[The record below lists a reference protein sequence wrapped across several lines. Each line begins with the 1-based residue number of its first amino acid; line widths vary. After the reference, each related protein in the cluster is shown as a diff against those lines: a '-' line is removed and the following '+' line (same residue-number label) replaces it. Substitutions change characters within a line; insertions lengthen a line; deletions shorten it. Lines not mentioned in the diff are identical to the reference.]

1 MLLLIAGKAAL
12 VAAAA
17 HLVTLALA
25 RRSAAERHLV
35 WVAAVAALLALPWL
49 ERTTPAMVTLAS
61 PAVTIAETLPT
72 TPSVTAPAAA
82 SPVDWTMRVWLVG
95 MLAVIAWQMVGISL
109 LHLRSRRTYHLAAL
123 QDLCRQM
130 EISRTVRLYLSPHA
144 TMPMTWGV
152 FRPSIVLPEDAV
164 KWTEERLRVVL
175 MHELAHVARFDFLT
189 QFAATLACGFY
200 WYNPLVWLGAASM
213 RKERERACDDVV
225 LRHGANSC
233 DYAEH
238 LLALAS
244 NHWTPAGAVPMA
256 EASHLE
262 SRIRAALNPK
272 LSRSAT
278 TSRARLAVTALA
290 AVGLLGVAV
299 VKTNAQQGSS
309 RIAGSVLDISGAVVP
324 GAEVRAISANGSRR
338 DIARSAMDGTY
349 SFDGLPEGTYSLE
362 VRMPGFAVLTKSGVA
377 IKGGEAAQLNLT
389 LSMGRIAEN
398 VEIVG
403 KGSPAPPVV
412 NQTRAAA
419 PQRIRVGGNVQA
431 AKIAFMPKPEYPA
444 YLQAQGVE
452 GTVLL
457 EGVISTDGSLL
468 SLRSLNSLVHADL
481 VKAATDAVQ
490 RWRYQPTQLNG
501 KPVEIITTITVNYRL
516 VQ

>member
-17 HLVTLALA
+17 HLVTLMLA

-49 ERTTPAMVTLAS
+49 ERTTPAVVTFTTPAIAVAQTLPPAPATV
-61 PAVTIAETLPT
+61 PAVT
-72 TPSVTAPAAA
+72 PS
-82 SPVDWTMRVWLVG
+82 VDWTMRLWLFGV
-95 MLAVIAWQMVGISL
+95 LAVTGWQLVGISL
-109 LHLRSRRTYHLAAL
+109 LHLRSRRAYPLAAL
-123 QDLCRQM
+123 QDLCRLM
-130 EISRTVRLYLSPHA
+130 GISRTVRLYLSPHA

-152 FRPSIVLPEDAV
+152 ARPSIVLPEDAV
-164 KWTEERLRVVL
+164 NWTEERLRVVL
-175 MHELAHVARFDFLT
+175 MHELAHISRFDFLT
-189 QFAATLACGFY
+189 QLAASFACALY

-213 RKERERACDDVV
+213 RKEREKACDDVV

-244 NHWTPAGAVPMA
+244 NRWTPAGAVPMA
-256 EASHLE
+256 ETSHLE
-262 SRIRAALNPK
+262 SRIRAALNPQ

-278 TSRARLAVTALA
+278 TSRARIAVTALA
-290 AVGLLGVAV
+290 AVALLGVAV
-299 VKTNAQQGSS
+299 VKTNAQAGSS

-338 DIARSAMDGTY
+338 DIAKSGMDGAY
-349 SFDGLPEGTYSLE
+349 SFEGLPEGTYTLE
-362 VRMPGFAVLTKSGVA
+362 VRMPGFAVLTKGGVA

-389 LSMGRIAEN
+389 LNMGKISETL
-398 VEIVG
+398 EIVG
-403 KGSPAPPVV
+403 KGSPAPPVAS
-412 NQTRAAA
+412 QTRAAA

-431 AKIAFMPKPEYPA
+431 AKLAFMPKPEYPS
-444 YLQAQGVE
+444 YLQSQGVE

-457 EGVISTDGSLL
+457 EGVISTDGTLL

-516 VQ
+516 AQ